1 MQNIHL
7 ELLNILSDAFTKKIR
22 YISRINISGKHKIMV
37 NSPEVQLGMTR
48 SHEDFDT
55 KNNYFLAK
63 N

>member
-1 MQNIHL
+1 
-7 ELLNILSDAFTKKIR
+7 LSDAFTKKIR